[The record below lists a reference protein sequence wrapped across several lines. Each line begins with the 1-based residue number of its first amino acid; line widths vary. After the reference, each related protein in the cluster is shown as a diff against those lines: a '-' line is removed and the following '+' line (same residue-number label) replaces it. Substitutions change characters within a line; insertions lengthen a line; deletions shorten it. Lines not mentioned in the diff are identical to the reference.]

1 MPPTLPVAPSWFRVR
16 ALPGGVTRIDE
27 PYVDAGLRAN
37 IWHLRGADRDLLVDT
52 GLGVGRLRTE
62 LPELFAREPLVVL
75 THGHLDHMGSAH
87 EFAEVWAHRLEAI
100 EEPPPGSLD
109 GPALA
114 RELELELGPGEEMP
128 ALMISALPSAD
139 YDPVTYRLRGVPVA
153 RWIEEGDAVEL
164 GDRTL
169 EVLHFPGHSPGGL
182 ALLDRRDG
190 TLFSG
195 DIVYDDYL
203 LDEIVG
209 ADRADYARSMERLRE
224 LEVSVVHGGHGESFD
239 RKRLCEIADG
249 YLRER
254 AESD

>member
-16 ALPGGVTRIDE
+16 PLPGGLTRIDE
-27 PYVDAGLRAN
+27 PYVDEGLRAN
-37 IWHLRGADRDLLVDT
+37 VWHLRGSERDLLIDT
-52 GLGVGRLRTE
+52 GLGVGRLRPA
-62 LPELFAREPLVVL
+62 LPELFRREPLVVL

-87 EFAEVWAHRLEAI
+87 EFAEVWAHPLEAI

-114 RELELELGPGEEMP
+114 RELELELAPGEEMP
-128 ALMISALPSAD
+128 ELMISALPDAE
-139 YDPVTYRLRGVPVA
+139 YDPAGYRLRGTPVA

-164 GDRTL
+164 GDRLL
-169 EVLHFPGHSPGGL
+169 EVLHFPGHSPGGI

-224 LEVSVVHGGHGESFD
+224 LEVSAVHGGHGESFD
-239 RKRLCEIADG
+239 RQRLLEIVDE

-254 AESD
+254 AEGD